1 VTAPRIYMVA
11 AEASGDLLAREVVE
25 AVRKV
30 QPNAHI
36 SGIGGN
42 ELASVG
48 IESAIDTSPLSILGF
63 FEGVKAYGHVVRLAD
78 LAAEAIV
85 ADSPDVVVLVDSWG
99 FMLRVAQRVRLRAP
113 DIRLVKL
120 VGPQVW
126 ATRPGRAKTLASVVD
141 HLLCIH
147 DLEVPYYEPFGLKT
161 TVIGNPAISRHVRGN
176 AQLFRQEQNIPIGN
190 KIVLV
195 LPGSRPSEIKR
206 VAPGLVEAAK
216 NLKSANRDL
225 SIVFMPA
232 SNVASQFQQDFPGL
246 EGWSIVS
253 SDPNIRF
260 DAMAAADLALA
271 CSGTVTTELAMQDTP
286 MIVAYK
292 TGWITWALA
301 RGLLYSKTH
310 ITLLNIV
317 SDDQEIVPEFV
328 QTRLNACAIA
338 AKAQA
343 WLDDPDALA
352 AQLDRQRSALER
364 MKEGDR
370 DASEIAAGVVL
381 KEAAARRAG
390 EISLSREQ
398 KIGRSRS

>member
-1 VTAPRIYMVA
+1 MVA
-11 AEASGDLLAREVVE
+11 AETSGDLLAREVVE
-25 AVRKV
+25 DIRRRN
-30 QPNAHI
+30 PDAHI
-36 SGIGGN
+36 SGIGGG

-48 IESAIDTSPLSILGF
+48 IESAIDISPLSILGF
-63 FEGVKAYGHVVRLAD
+63 VEGLRAYGDVVRLAD
-78 LAAEAIV
+78 AAADAII
-85 ADSPDVVVLVDSWG
+85 ADDPDVVVLVDSWG

-113 DIRLVKL
+113 NIRLVKL

-147 DLEVPYYEPFGLKT
+147 DLEVPFYEPFGLKT
-161 TVIGNPAISRHVRGN
+161 TVIGNPAISRHVQGN
-176 AQLFRQEQNIPIGN
+176 GSSFRAGQSIPEDA
-190 KIVLV
+190 KLVLV

-206 VAPGLVEAAK
+206 VAPELVSAAK
-216 NLKSANRDL
+216 ALKSNDPNLK
-225 SIVFMPA
+225 IVFMPA
-232 SNVASQFQQDFPGL
+232 SNVATQFREDFPGVAS
-246 EGWSIVS
+246 WSIVS
-253 SDPNIRF
+253 SDPGARY

-317 SDDQEIVPEFV
+317 SDDQEVVPEFV
-328 QTRLNACAIA
+328 QTQQKADLIA
-338 AKAQA
+338 AAAQD
-343 WLDDPDALA
+343 WLTDPDKLL
-352 AQLDRQRSALER
+352 AQLNRQRIALDR

-370 DASEIAAGVVL
+370 DASEIAAGVIL
-381 KEAAARRAG
+381 DEAAARSAG
-390 EISLSREQ
+390 SISLQS
-398 KIGRSRS
+398 

>member
-1 VTAPRIYMVA
+1 VSAPRIYMVA
-11 AEASGDLLAREVVE
+11 AETSGDLLAREVVE
-25 AVRKV
+25 DIRRRN
-30 QPNAHI
+30 PDAHI
-36 SGIGGN
+36 SGIGGG

-48 IESAIDTSPLSILGF
+48 IESAIDISPLSILGF
-63 FEGVKAYGHVVRLAD
+63 VEGLRAYGDVVRLAD
-78 LAAEAIV
+78 AAADAII
-85 ADSPDVVVLVDSWG
+85 ADDPDVVVLVDSWG

-113 DIRLVKL
+113 NTRLVKL

-147 DLEVPYYEPFGLKT
+147 DLEVPFYEPFGLKT
-161 TVIGNPAISRHVRGN
+161 TVIGNPAISRHVQGN
-176 AQLFRQEQNIPIGN
+176 GSSFRAGQSIPEDT
-190 KIVLV
+190 KLVLV

-206 VAPGLVEAAK
+206 VAPELVSAAK
-216 NLKSANRDL
+216 ALKSNDPNLK
-225 SIVFMPA
+225 IVFMPA
-232 SNVASQFQQDFPGL
+232 SNVATQFREDFPGVAS
-246 EGWSIVS
+246 WSIVS
-253 SDPNIRF
+253 SDPGARY

-317 SDDQEIVPEFV
+317 SDDQPIVPEFV
-328 QTRLNACAIA
+328 QTQQKADLIA
-338 AKAQA
+338 AAAQD
-343 WLDDPDALA
+343 WFTDPDKLL
-352 AQLDRQRSALER
+352 AQLNRQRIALDR

-370 DASEIAAGVVL
+370 DASEIAAGVIL
-381 KEAAARRAG
+381 DEAAARSAG
-390 EISLSREQ
+390 SISLQS
-398 KIGRSRS
+398 

>member
-1 VTAPRIYMVA
+1 MSAPRIYMVA
-11 AEASGDLLAREVVE
+11 AETSGDLLAREVVE
-25 AVRKV
+25 DIRRRN
-30 QPNAHI
+30 PDAHI
-36 SGIGGN
+36 SGIGGG

-48 IESAIDTSPLSILGF
+48 IESAIDISPLSILGF
-63 FEGVKAYGHVVRLAD
+63 VEGLRAYGDVVRLAD
-78 LAAEAIV
+78 AAADAII
-85 ADSPDVVVLVDSWG
+85 ADDPDVVVLVDSWG

-113 DIRLVKL
+113 NIRLVKL

-147 DLEVPYYEPFGLKT
+147 DLEVPFYEPFGLKT
-161 TVIGNPAISRHVRGN
+161 TVIGNPAISRHVQGN
-176 AQLFRQEQNIPIGN
+176 GSSFRAGQSIPEDA
-190 KIVLV
+190 KLVLV

-206 VAPGLVEAAK
+206 VAPELVSAAK
-216 NLKSANRDL
+216 ALKSNDPNLK
-225 SIVFMPA
+225 IVFMPA
-232 SNVASQFQQDFPGL
+232 SNVATQFREDFPGVAS
-246 EGWSIVS
+246 WSIVS
-253 SDPNIRF
+253 SDPGARY

-317 SDDQEIVPEFV
+317 SDDQEVVPEFV
-328 QTRLNACAIA
+328 QTRLKSDLIA
-338 AKAQA
+338 AAAQD
-343 WLDDPDALA
+343 WLTDPDKLS
-352 AQLDRQRSALER
+352 AQLDRQRIALDR

-370 DASEIAAGVVL
+370 DASEIAAGVIL
-381 KEAAARRAG
+381 DEAAARSAG
-390 EISLSREQ
+390 SISLQS
-398 KIGRSRS
+398 

>member
-1 VTAPRIYMVA
+1 MSAPRIYMVA
-11 AEASGDLLAREVVE
+11 AETSGDLLAREVVE
-25 AVRKV
+25 DIRRRN
-30 QPNAHI
+30 PDAHI
-36 SGIGGN
+36 SGIGGG

-48 IESAIDTSPLSILGF
+48 IESAIDISPLSILGF
-63 FEGVKAYGHVVRLAD
+63 VEGLRAYGDVVRLAD
-78 LAAEAIV
+78 AAADAII
-85 ADSPDVVVLVDSWG
+85 ADDPDVVVLVDSWG

-113 DIRLVKL
+113 NIRLVKL

-147 DLEVPYYEPFGLKT
+147 DLEVPFYEPFGLKT
-161 TVIGNPAISRHVRGN
+161 TVIGNPAISRHVQGN
-176 AQLFRQEQNIPIGN
+176 GSSFRAGQSIPEDA
-190 KIVLV
+190 KLVLV

-206 VAPGLVEAAK
+206 VAPELVSAAQALK
-216 NLKSANRDL
+216 SNDPNLK
-225 SIVFMPA
+225 IVFMPA
-232 SNVASQFQQDFPGL
+232 SNVATQFREDFPGIAS
-246 EGWSIVS
+246 WSIVS
-253 SDPNIRF
+253 SNPGARY

-317 SDDQEIVPEFV
+317 SDDQPIVPEFV
-328 QTRLNACAIA
+328 QTQQKADLIA
-338 AKAQA
+338 AAAQD
-343 WLDDPDALA
+343 WFTDPDKLL
-352 AQLDRQRSALER
+352 AQLNRQRIALDR

-370 DASEIAAGVVL
+370 DASEIAAGVIL
-381 KEAAARRAG
+381 DEAAARSAG
-390 EISLSREQ
+390 SISLQS
-398 KIGRSRS
+398 

>member
-1 VTAPRIYMVA
+1 MSAPRIYMVA
-11 AEASGDLLAREVVE
+11 AETSGDLLAREVVE
-25 AVRKV
+25 DIRRRN
-30 QPNAHI
+30 PDAHI
-36 SGIGGN
+36 SGIGGG

-48 IESAIDTSPLSILGF
+48 IESAIDISPLSILGF
-63 FEGVKAYGHVVRLAD
+63 VEGLRAYGDVVRLAD
-78 LAAEAIV
+78 AAADAII
-85 ADSPDVVVLVDSWG
+85 ADDPDVVVLVDSWG

-113 DIRLVKL
+113 NIRLVKL

-147 DLEVPYYEPFGLKT
+147 DLEVPFYEPFGLKT
-161 TVIGNPAISRHVRGN
+161 TVIGNPAISRHVQGN
-176 AQLFRQEQNIPIGN
+176 GSSFRAGQSIPEDT
-190 KIVLV
+190 KLVLV

-206 VAPGLVEAAK
+206 VAPELVSAAK
-216 NLKSANRDL
+216 ALKSNDPNLK
-225 SIVFMPA
+225 IVFMPA
-232 SNVASQFQQDFPGL
+232 SNVATQFREDFPGVAS
-246 EGWSIVS
+246 WSIVS
-253 SDPNIRF
+253 SDPGARY

-317 SDDQEIVPEFV
+317 SDDQPIVPEFV
-328 QTRLNACAIA
+328 QTQQKADLIA
-338 AKAQA
+338 AAAQD
-343 WLDDPDALA
+343 WFTDPDKLL
-352 AQLDRQRSALER
+352 AQLNRQRIALDR

-370 DASEIAAGVVL
+370 DASEIAAGVIL
-381 KEAAARRAG
+381 DEAAARSAG
-390 EISLSREQ
+390 SISLQS
-398 KIGRSRS
+398 

>member
-1 VTAPRIYMVA
+1 MSAPRIYMVA
-11 AEASGDLLAREVVE
+11 AETSGDLLAREVVE
-25 AVRKV
+25 DIRRRN
-30 QPNAHI
+30 PDAHI
-36 SGIGGN
+36 SGIGGG

-48 IESAIDTSPLSILGF
+48 IESAIDISPLSILGF
-63 FEGVKAYGHVVRLAD
+63 VEGLRAYGDVVRLAD
-78 LAAEAIV
+78 AAADAII
-85 ADSPDVVVLVDSWG
+85 ADDPDVVVLVDSWG

-113 DIRLVKL
+113 NIRLVKL

-147 DLEVPYYEPFGLKT
+147 DLEVPFYEPFGLKT
-161 TVIGNPAISRHVRGN
+161 TVIGNPAISRHVQGN
-176 AQLFRQEQNIPIGN
+176 GSSFRAGQSIPEDT
-190 KIVLV
+190 KLVLV

-206 VAPGLVEAAK
+206 VAPELVSAAQALK
-216 NLKSANRDL
+216 SNDPNLK
-225 SIVFMPA
+225 IVFMPA
-232 SNVASQFQQDFPGL
+232 SNVATQFREDFPGVAS
-246 EGWSIVS
+246 WSIVS
-253 SDPNIRF
+253 SDPGARY

-317 SDDQEIVPEFV
+317 SDDQPIVPEFV
-328 QTRLNACAIA
+328 QTQQKADLIA
-338 AKAQA
+338 AAAQD
-343 WLDDPDALA
+343 WFTDPDKLL
-352 AQLDRQRSALER
+352 AQLNRQRIALDR

-370 DASEIAAGVVL
+370 DASEIAAGVIL
-381 KEAAARRAG
+381 DEAAARSAG
-390 EISLSREQ
+390 SISLQS
-398 KIGRSRS
+398 

>member
-1 VTAPRIYMVA
+1 MSAPRIYMVA
-11 AEASGDLLAREVVE
+11 AETSGDLLAREVVE
-25 AVRKV
+25 DIRRRN
-30 QPNAHI
+30 PDAHI
-36 SGIGGN
+36 SGIGGG

-48 IESAIDTSPLSILGF
+48 IESAIDISPLSILGF
-63 FEGVKAYGHVVRLAD
+63 VEGLRAYGDVVRLAD
-78 LAAEAIV
+78 AAADAII
-85 ADSPDVVVLVDSWG
+85 ADDPDVVVLVDSWG

-113 DIRLVKL
+113 NIRLVKL

-147 DLEVPYYEPFGLKT
+147 DLEVPFYEPFGLKT
-161 TVIGNPAISRHVRGN
+161 TVIGNPAISRHVQGN
-176 AQLFRQEQNIPIGN
+176 GSSFRAGQSIPEDT
-190 KIVLV
+190 KLVLV

-206 VAPGLVEAAK
+206 VAPELVSAAK
-216 NLKSANRDL
+216 ALKSNDPNLK
-225 SIVFMPA
+225 IVFMPA
-232 SNVASQFQQDFPGL
+232 SNVATQFREDFPGVAS
-246 EGWSIVS
+246 WSIVS
-253 SDPNIRF
+253 SDPGARY

-317 SDDQEIVPEFV
+317 SDDQPIVPEFV
-328 QTRLNACAIA
+328 QTRLKSDLIA
-338 AKAQA
+338 AAAQD
-343 WLDDPDALA
+343 WLTDPDKLS
-352 AQLDRQRSALER
+352 AQLDRQRIALDR

-370 DASEIAAGVVL
+370 DASEIAAGVIL
-381 KEAAARRAG
+381 DEAAARSAG
-390 EISLSREQ
+390 SISLQS
-398 KIGRSRS
+398 